1 MIRRLCAAGALLA
14 AVAGVALTAVP
25 AHADSWSDNWSG
37 NSDSTQAG
45 NNFGDV
51 FATNRGGWDST
62 GVNNI
67 NGIASTATDGG
78 IAVTYVFH

>member
-1 MIRRLCAAGALLA
+1 MIKRLCAASALTA
-14 AVAGVALTAVP
+14 AVAGVALSAAP
-25 AHADSWSDNWSG
+25 AHADSWSDNWSS
-37 NSDSTQAG
+37 NSDSSQAG

-51 FATNRGGWDST
+51 FATNRGGWNSAN
-62 GVNNI
+62 VNNI